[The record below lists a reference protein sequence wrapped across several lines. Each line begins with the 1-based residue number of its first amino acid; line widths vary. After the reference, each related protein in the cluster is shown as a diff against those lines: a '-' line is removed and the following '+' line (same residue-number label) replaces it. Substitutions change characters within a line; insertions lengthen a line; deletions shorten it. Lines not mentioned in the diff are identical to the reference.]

1 MNVIMLAR
9 PEFSATAKAECLSR
23 TFSEAHLASLDN
35 GYTNDDLVA
44 LL

>member
-1 MNVIMLAR
+1 MLGR
-9 PEFSATAKAECLSR
+9 PEFSTTAKAECLSR
-23 TFSEAHLASLDN
+23 TFSEAHSAYLDN